1 MSVPDRPPPLLADPF
16 VTLQRH
22 RALVGAGV
30 YLFVS
35 AIGALYYSLLLGEFG
50 LDAFDYWEASDFL
63 LAVFR
68 EPIALVFGLMALL
81 LWFSLNYQR
90 TMNDWMY
97 GKLPWLG
104 RLVRYQRWRESRFWN
119 ESPGFFATTA
129 FALVWFVIVMG
140 SIASSTARNAQ
151 LGKADQVT
159 LELSDGSTLRGVLL
173 TATNRYLFVVVPTP
187 EQEAVRLRVVPYDAL
202 AWVESCGARR
212 GLLRT
217 MTGQARECAKLSAP
231 AAPSAAAG
239 SR

>member
-1 MSVPDRPPPLLADPF
+1 MSVPERPLPLLADPF
-16 VTLQRH
+16 AMLQRH

-35 AIGALYYSLLLGEFG
+35 AVGALYYSLLLGEFG
-50 LDAFDYWEASDFL
+50 LDAFDFWEASDFL

-90 TMNDWMY
+90 AFNDWMY
-97 GKLPWLG
+97 GRLPWLG

-151 LGKADQVT
+151 LGKDDQVT
-159 LELSDGSTLRGVLL
+159 LQLEGGRELRGVLL

-187 EQEAVRLRVVPYDAL
+187 DAEAVRLQVVPYDAL
-202 AWVESCGARR
+202 ISVESCGARR

-217 MTGQARECAKLSAP
+217 MIGQARDCVKVSAP
-231 AAPSAAAG
+231 AKPAAG
-239 SR
+239 AG